1 MIKKI
6 CLGVIRFK
14 IGGLRRKLWRFRE
27 VGLGPNQLLKILLI
41 KKFSNDS
48 DFHFHIPIHEILDQ
62 KSLYGR
68 KNFISE
74 KIKNI
79 TKIFEKKQLFSKSLL
94 RGDGGGTFRLHFRN
108 LQKIWW

>member
-1 MIKKI
+1 MDANVIKPTFENFINKI
-6 CLGVIRFK
+6 
-14 IGGLRRKLWRFRE
+14 
-27 VGLGPNQLLKILLI
+27 I

-48 DFHFHIPIHEILDQ
+48 DFCFYVPIHEILDQ

-74 KIKNI
+74 KIKII
-79 TKIFEKKQLFSKSLL
+79 TKIFEKNQLFSKSLL